1 VSQWAQN
8 LRPAQVREIKAIM
21 RAHSGRQGRDGFRIY
36 MVGSIGSPRYVE
48 LRLYGIDGRLLRTW
62 PIA

>member
-1 VSQWAQN
+1 
-8 LRPAQVREIKAIM
+8 M

-36 MVGSIGSPRYVE
+36 LVGSVGTPRYVE